1 MPVADVAD
9 ADRSTSVYTAVL
21 TALEDEVKLLAGLK
35 FPVPE
40 RLLANVD
47 AMCAGQ
53 PLEVSASYVPKEARP
68 LLETGRP
75 MLQAEFPLRSGT
87 HRGVPAAAA
96 ARYESRRPARPAA
109 RHRLKAPA
117 WLKVDADQ
125 RIRHAFEIRHDS
137 FRERDFV
144 ELLRHY
150 DVALVCAD
158 TVEWPRLMD
167 VTADFVYCRL
177 HGSEE
182 LYASGYGGKAL
193 DDWAARIAAWARGG
207 EPDDAERVGAESAEA
222 PAQRISVFR

>member
-75 MLQAEFPLRSGT
+75 MLQATVRADDRMTFRPQT
-87 HRGVPAAAA
+87 AAD
-96 ARYESRRPARPAA
+96 
-109 RHRLKAPA
+109 
-117 WLKVDADQ
+117 WL
-125 RIRHAFEIRHDS
+125 
-137 FRERDFV
+137 
-144 ELLRHY
+144 
-150 DVALVCAD
+150 
-158 TVEWPRLMD
+158 
-167 VTADFVYCRL
+167 
-177 HGSEE
+177 
-182 LYASGYGGKAL
+182 
-193 DDWAARIAAWARGG
+193 
-207 EPDDAERVGAESAEA
+207 AESGL
-222 PAQRISVFR
+222 